1 MTGGISSATLGV
13 PSHVAMKRFQNILVV
28 TQPGF
33 EELLDRWTV
42 LIARNAA
49 TRSICLMH
57 FDERPDPLLTR
68 ALGEAERSAPAGPP
82 VFPGLRDLPG
92 LELHSVEVD
101 PTDHRSLLKELERG
115 DYDLVIAPTGP
126 TGSRARATFL
136 CRKAPCPVLLLPAT
150 SSQEIHKIVV
160 AVDFSEFSHDAIE
173 IAATFA
179 RTCRLDELDL
189 VHSWNQPSGYGWKL
203 PDDVLEAQIWE
214 TARAQME
221 EMAAKHDRQGLPWQ
235 IHVRRS
241 PLPFLSILETATE
254 INADLTVV
262 CSRGKSALSEA
273 ILGST
278 ATEVVNHTHTACLV
292 VKRKGAGAGL
302 LRELLG
308 LARTGEPV

>member
-1 MTGGISSATLGV
+1 
-13 PSHVAMKRFQNILVV
+13 MKRFQNILVV
-28 TQPGF
+28 VQPGF
-33 EELLDRWTV
+33 EDLLACWTTLV
-42 LIARNAA
+42 ARNAG
-49 TRSICLMH
+49 TRKICLMH
-57 FDERPDPLLTR
+57 FDDRPDPLLTR
-68 ALGEAERSAPAGPP
+68 AFGDAERTGKAAPP
-82 VFPGLRDLPG
+82 VLAGLADQPGVELR
-92 LELHSVEVD
+92 SVEID
-101 PTDHRSLLKELERG
+101 PTDHRSLLQELERG
-115 DYDLVIAPTGP
+115 EYDLVIAPTGP
-126 TGSRARATFL
+126 AGTRARATFL

-150 SSQEIHKIVV
+150 ASKEIHKIVV
-160 AVDFSEFSHDAIE
+160 AVDFSEFSHDAID
-173 IAATFA
+173 IAAAFA

-214 TARAQME
+214 TARGQME
-221 EMAAKHDRQGLPWQ
+221 ELAAKHDREGLPWQ

-241 PLPFLSILETATE
+241 PLPFISILEAATE

-278 ATEVVNHTHTACLV
+278 ATEVVIHTTTACLV
-292 VKRKGAGAGL
+292 VKRKGAGTGL